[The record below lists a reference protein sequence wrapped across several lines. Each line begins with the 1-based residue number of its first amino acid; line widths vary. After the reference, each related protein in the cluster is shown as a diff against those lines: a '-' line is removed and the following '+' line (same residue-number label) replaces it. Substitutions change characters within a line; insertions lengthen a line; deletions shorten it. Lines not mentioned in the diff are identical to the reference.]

1 MTAELEVEH
10 SGIDQFLAIQDVL
23 EQLDGDSRVLSSL
36 TPAAPEAHANVSKP
50 FMKLVEVEA
59 DAQIVLVNAAGERQ
73 LVLKLPVETTMS
85 LLRKE
90 L

>member
-1 MTAELEVEH
+1 M
-10 SGIDQFLAIQDVL
+10 
-23 EQLDGDSRVLSSL
+23 L
-36 TPAAPEAHANVSKP
+36 TNVSKP

>member
-1 MTAELEVEH
+1 
-10 SGIDQFLAIQDVL
+10 
-23 EQLDGDSRVLSSL
+23 
-36 TPAAPEAHANVSKP
+36 
-50 FMKLVEVEA
+50 MKLVEVEA